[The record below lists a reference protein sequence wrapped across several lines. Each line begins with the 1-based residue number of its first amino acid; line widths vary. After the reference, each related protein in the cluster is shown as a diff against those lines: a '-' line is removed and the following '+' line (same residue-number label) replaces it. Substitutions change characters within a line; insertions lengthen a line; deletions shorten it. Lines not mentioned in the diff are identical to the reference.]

1 MIEPLRVSQE
11 NMAKKAKDSMISLS
25 QWPESSL
32 EGGKYSID
40 KQPKE
45 KRITKTTSSIGAVEK
60 KTEAK

>member
-1 MIEPLRVSQE
+1 
-11 NMAKKAKDSMISLS
+11 MAKQAKESMISLS

-60 KTEAK
+60 KTEVK